1 MAEHVKQLGMPGS
14 VCFNEVIS
22 MKKSSVTLVRQWF
35 VLLALVAMLLPIAAQ
50 AQSKSPEALIRE
62 NVNEFMQQLSGREE
76 YYANNLDE
84 LKALVNESLNDVAD
98 FRYIGASVMGSYFR
112 NATPEQRSRFADVFR
127 QTLIDTYTRGLVT
140 FDYDELR
147 VLSDQRG
154 QRHEDQA
161 SVDMEVV
168 ANNGQV
174 YPVSYS
180 LRLSDGE
187 WKVVNVIVNGI
198 NLGLTFRN
206 QFDQSMREHN
216 RDYDAVIRSW
226 SPEIGV
232 EELEQGG
239 NA

>member
-1 MAEHVKQLGMPGS
+1 MMHKVFP
-14 VCFNEVIS
+14 V
-22 MKKSSVTLVRQWF
+22 F
-35 VLLALVAMLLPIAAQ
+35 VQRLALAAMLLLAPLLAQ
-50 AQSKSPEALIRE
+50 AQTQSPEEMIRDNIE
-62 NVNEFMQQLSGREE
+62 SFMSQINGKED

-84 LKALVNESLNDVAD
+84 LKALVNDSLDDIAD

-147 VLSDQRG
+147 VLGQQRA

-168 ANNGQV
+168 ASNGQV

-180 LRLSDGE
+180 LRLSDGQ
-187 WKVVNVIVNGI
+187 WRVVNVIVNGI

-206 QFDQSMREHN
+206 QFDQAMRDNN
-216 RDYDAVIRSW
+216 RDYDAVIRGW
-226 SPEIGV
+226 APEIGV
-232 EELEQGG
+232 DELEQGG
-239 NA
+239 DA

>member
-1 MAEHVKQLGMPGS
+1 MKENS
-14 VCFNEVIS
+14 VMLARRVLF
-22 MKKSSVTLVRQWF
+22 
-35 VLLALVAMLLPIAAQ
+35 LLALAVALLPFVAQ
-50 AQSKSPEALIRE
+50 AQSKSPEAIVRE
-62 NVNEFMQQLSGREE
+62 NVNEFMEKINGRED

-84 LKALVNESLNDVAD
+84 LKALVNDSLNDVAD

-147 VLSDQRG
+147 VLTDQRG
-154 QRHEDQA
+154 QRYEDQA

-206 QFDQSMREHN
+206 QFDQSMRENN

-232 EELEQGG
+232 DELEQGG
-239 NA
+239 SA

>member
-1 MAEHVKQLGMPGS
+1 MMHKVFP
-14 VCFNEVIS
+14 V
-22 MKKSSVTLVRQWF
+22 F
-35 VLLALVAMLLPIAAQ
+35 VQRLALAAMLLLAPLLAQ
-50 AQSKSPEALIRE
+50 AQTQSPEEMIRDNIE
-62 NVNEFMQQLSGREE
+62 SFMSQINGKED

-84 LKALVNESLNDVAD
+84 LKALVNESLNEVAD

-147 VLSDQRG
+147 VLSQQRA

-180 LRLSDGE
+180 LRLSDGQ
-187 WKVVNVIVNGI
+187 WRVVNVIVNGI

-206 QFDQSMREHN
+206 QFDQAMRDNN
-216 RDYDAVIRSW
+216 RDYDAVIRGW
-226 SPEIGV
+226 APCCLV
-232 EELEQGG
+232 QRCP
-239 NA
+239 

>member
-1 MAEHVKQLGMPGS
+1 MNG
-14 VCFNEVIS
+14 IS
-22 MKKSSVTLVRQWF
+22 GVFGRRI
-35 VLLALVAMLLPIAAQ
+35 LAVAAMAMLLMPMQSQ
-50 AQSKSPEALIRE
+50 AQSQSPEELIRD
-62 NVNEFMQQLSGREE
+62 NVESLMADLEGRED
-76 YYANNLDE
+76 YYANNLSE
-84 LKALVNESLNDVAD
+84 LEALVDRNLNQVAD

-127 QTLIDTYTRGLVT
+127 QTLIDTYTRGLIT

-147 VLSDQRG
+147 VLNTQQA

-161 SVDMEVV
+161 SVAMEVV

-180 LRLSDGE
+180 LRLSNGE
-187 WKVVNVIVNGI
+187 WRVVNVIVNGI

-206 QFDQSMREHN
+206 QFDQAMRDNN
-216 RDYDAVIRSW
+216 RDYDAVINGW
-226 SPEIGV
+226 SPEVGV

-239 NA
+239 DA

>member
-1 MAEHVKQLGMPGS
+1 MKENS
-14 VCFNEVIS
+14 VMLARRLLFLL
-22 MKKSSVTLVRQWF
+22 TLAV
-35 VLLALVAMLLPIAAQ
+35 VLLPFAAQ
-50 AQSKSPEALIRE
+50 AQSKSPEALVRE
-62 NVNEFMQQLSGREE
+62 NVNEFMEQINGRED
-76 YYANNLDE
+76 YYANNLNE
-84 LKALVNESLNDVAD
+84 LKALVNDSLNDVAD

-147 VLSDQRG
+147 VLTDQRG
-154 QRHEDQA
+154 QRYEDQA

-168 ANNGQV
+168 ATNGQI

-180 LRLSDGE
+180 LRLSNGE

-206 QFDQSMREHN
+206 QFDQSMRENN

-232 EELEQGG
+232 DELEQGG

>member
-1 MAEHVKQLGMPGS
+1 MQKLNKMP
-14 VCFNEVIS
+14 
-22 MKKSSVTLVRQWF
+22 TRWLY
-35 VLLALVAMLLPIAAQ
+35 ALVMAVAMGGMSLTAQ
-50 AQSKSPEALIRE
+50 AQSQTPEALVRE
-62 NVNEFMQQLSGREE
+62 NVSSFMAQLKGRED
-76 YYANNLDE
+76 YYAQNLDE
-84 LKALVNESLNDVAD
+84 LKVLVNDNLEEVAD

-112 NATPEQRSRFADVFR
+112 NATPEQRSRFANVFR

-147 VLSDQRG
+147 VLDSQRG
-154 QRHEDQA
+154 QRHDDQA

-168 ANNGQV
+168 ANNGQI

-187 WKVVNVIVNGI
+187 WRVVNVIVNGI

-206 QFDQSMREHN
+206 QFDQAMRENN
-216 RDYDAVIRSW
+216 RDYDAVIRGW

-232 EELEQGG
+232 EELERGG
-239 NA
+239 DA

>member
-1 MAEHVKQLGMPGS
+1 MQHMNKVPAHWL
-14 VCFNEVIS
+14 
-22 MKKSSVTLVRQWF
+22 F
-35 VLLALVAMLLPIAAQ
+35 VLVMAVVMWLPMSAL
-50 AQSKSPEALIRE
+50 AQSQTPEALVRE
-62 NVNEFMQQLSGREE
+62 NVSAFMAELNGNEAYF
-76 YYANNLDE
+76 ADNLDE
-84 LKALVNESLNDVAD
+84 LKALVNDSLDDVAD

-112 NATPEQRSRFADVFR
+112 NATPEQRSRFANVFR

-147 VLSDQRG
+147 VLDNQRG
-154 QRHEDQA
+154 QRYDDQA
-161 SVDMEVV
+161 SVDMEIV

-187 WKVVNVIVNGI
+187 WRVVNVIVNGI

-206 QFDQSMREHN
+206 QFDQAMRENN
-216 RDYDAVIRSW
+216 RDYDAVIRGW

-232 EELEQGG
+232 DELEQGG
-239 NA
+239 DA